1 MKLSLKY
8 KAALLIAIAEFAL
21 LGLLVVS
28 NMMQT
33 RQDLEEQLVIYAR
46 STAEL
51 IADSVTEPL
60 LGDGP
65 AQLQN
70 LLQGIVN
77 KYRIRHITVTDPQDR
92 LLAEAGTQTAPETA
106 VGITYPITVAGNLFG
121 TVHLE
126 VARAETEAALADTTQ
141 SNLIIAALA
150 IFLAVPISLTLGW
163 FLTRNIGV
171 LSKGAKALSRGDYR
185 VRVQVNTNDEAGELA
200 KHFNNIALRLENTTH
215 ELNQSHMRFRDMA
228 DNVSDWLW
236 ETDLEG
242 RYTYTSP
249 KVETVLGYTP
259 EQIIGISAFE
269 VIHQADTKKLEHFFR
284 LLKQQRKP
292 FYGFEFRA
300 RNKDGNT
307 VMLETNGSPIIDASR
322 SLVGYRGVTRDI
334 TRRKGDESRLLYLA
348 EHDALTGLLSRHKF
362 LEILEDE
369 IRLSPH
375 SGLPV
380 TVLFIDLDDF
390 RLINDTHGHM
400 IGDSLLRVIA
410 DILLR
415 QAGEFNVIARLGGD
429 EFGVLLRGGDPDEG
443 VALVQRILPAI
454 ESTQLTKGETIVHLS
469 ASIGICSYPDGGEDS
484 ETLLA
489 HADIAMSRAKSLGHN
504 RYHVYQASD
513 KDIDDMRQTVNWQTI
528 IHDATERDRLYLHFQ
543 PIVGVSNGTE
553 GHYLEAL
560 VRMRDGNG
568 KTYTAA
574 QFINTAEHT
583 GQIAKIDMW
592 VLQNILKLLSEPE
605 HQQCVIAMNLSG
617 RSLGTPGFLDSFQ
630 ERLFESGVHPNNI
643 VFELTESAA
652 IAEMTKAESLISIM
666 KKLGYRFSL
675 DDFGVGFSSF
685 SYLKHLPVDQIKIDG
700 SFIRHLDASR
710 EDQIFV
716 NAIVQVAH
724 ELGLM
729 TVAEF
734 VETQETMGLLF
745 GMGVDYVQGYHI
757 GKPGPTLAT
766 PMIKRLPRHVG
777 GRKIGRV

>member
-28 NMMQT
+28 GFVPT
-33 RQDLEEQLVIYAR
+33 RQDSEERLAIYAR

-51 IADSVTEPL
+51 IAASVTEPL
-60 LGDGP
+60 LAHDP
-65 AQLQN
+65 ARLQN
-70 LLQGIVN
+70 LLQEVVD

-92 LLAEAGTQTAPETA
+92 LLAEAGTQTAPEAA
-106 VGITYPITVAGNLFG
+106 VEVTYPITVAGNLLG
-121 TVHLE
+121 TVRLE
-126 VARAETEAALADTTQ
+126 GARAETGTILADMVK
-141 SNLIIAALA
+141 SNLIIVALA
-150 IFLAVPISLTLGW
+150 IFLVVFTSLTLGW
-163 FLTRNIGV
+163 LLTRNISALRKGV
-171 LSKGAKALSRGDYR
+171 SALSQGDYKAR
-185 VRVQVNTNDEAGELA
+185 IGVSANDEVGELVT
-200 KHFNNIALRLENTTH
+200 HFNNMASRLENAVH
-215 ELNQSHMRFRDMA
+215 ELNQSHMRFQNMA
-228 DNVSDWLW
+228 NNISDWLW

-242 RYTYTSP
+242 RYSYASR
-249 KVETVLGYTP
+249 KVEAVLGYTP
-259 EQIIGISAFE
+259 EEIVGISAFE
-269 VIHQADTKKLEHFFR
+269 VIHQADTKRLERFFK

-292 FYGFEFRA
+292 CRGFEFRA
-300 RNKDGNT
+300 HDKNGNT
-307 VMLETNGSPIIDASR
+307 VTLKTNGSPIIDASGN
-322 SLVGYRGVTRDI
+322 LVGYRGVTRNI
-334 TRRKGDESRLLYLA
+334 TRHKDDESRLLYLA

-369 IRLSPH
+369 IKLSLH
-375 SGLPV
+375 SGLPA

-390 RLINDTHGHM
+390 KLINDTHGHM
-400 IGDSLLRVIA
+400 VGDSLLRVIA
-410 DILLR
+410 NILLR
-415 QAGEFNVIARLGGD
+415 QAGEFNVTARLGGD
-429 EFGVLLRGGDPDEG
+429 EFGVLLRGGGPDEG
-443 VALVQRILPAI
+443 AALVQRILPAI
-454 ESTQLTKGETIVHLS
+454 ESTQLTKGETAVHLS
-469 ASIGICSYPDGGEDS
+469 ASVGICSYPEGGEDS

-504 RYHVYQASD
+504 RYHVYQPSD
-513 KDIDDMRQTVNWQTI
+513 KDLEDMRQTVNWQTI
-528 IHDATERDRLYLHFQ
+528 IHDAIEKDRLYLHFQ
-543 PIVGVSNGTE
+543 PITGVSKGTE
-553 GHYLEAL
+553 GRYLEAL

-574 QFINTAEHT
+574 QFISTAEHT
-583 GQIAKIDMW
+583 GHIAKIDMW
-592 VLQNILKLLSEPE
+592 VLQNILKLLGEPE

-652 IAEMTKAESLISIM
+652 IAEMTKAESFIAIM

-685 SYLKHLPVDQIKIDG
+685 SYMKHLPVDQIKIDG
-700 SFIRHLDASR
+700 SFICHLDTSR

-734 VETQETMGLLF
+734 VETRETMELLF
-745 GMGVDYVQGYHI
+745 DMGVDYVQGYYV
-757 GKPGPTLAT
+757 GKPGPTLAI
-766 PMIKRLPRHVG
+766 PMIKRSPRRVAG
-777 GRKIGRV
+777 KKIGRI